1 MKKLTF
7 TIVESAPALTSPN
20 EMVLT
25 MPTFLEEIKACE
37 RRKGSITK
45 AAPSYLRAVTELI
58 AQKYDRRFNSYRHI
72 VPSDYTGLDI
82 STDEQTAEILRKM
95 LEHGYP
101 AIYPAYVVAKV
112 RDRKFNVDHI
122 WWVGSEDMRKTFL
135 ASGATEVAASFITPV
150 FEVKPDPTLAALA
163 ESVEASS
170 EEVKKPKKAKKKEVI
185 EGLTK
190 ELSEETDVESK

>member
-37 RRKGSITK
+37 RRKGSIIK

-95 LEHGYP
+95 LEGGYP
-101 AIYPAYVVAKV
+101 AIYPAYVITKV

-122 WWVGSEDMRKTFL
+122 WWVGSEEMRKTFV
-135 ASGATEVAASFITPV
+135 ASGATEVAASFIQQVIQT
-150 FEVKPDPTLAALA
+150 PDPMLAALA
-163 ESVEASS
+163 ESVEVAP
-170 EEVKKPKKAKKKEVI
+170 EEKKPKKAKKKEV
-185 EGLTK
+185 EVSG
-190 ELSEETDVESK
+190 ETDVEAQ

>member
-20 EMVLT
+20 EMVLSI
-25 MPTFLEEIKACE
+25 PTFLEEIKICE
-37 RRKGSITK
+37 KRKGAITK

-95 LEHGYP
+95 LEGGYP
-101 AIYPAYVVAKV
+101 AIYPAYVITKV

-122 WWVGSEDMRKTFL
+122 WWVGSEEMRKTFIT
-135 ASGATEVAASFITPV
+135 SGATEVAASFIQPAIP
-150 FEVKPDPTLAALA
+150 EPDLVLAALA
-163 ESVEASS
+163 ESVEISQETAQY
-170 EEVKKPKKAKKKEVI
+170 EEVKKPKKAKKKDVVEVS
-185 EGLTK
+185 G
-190 ELSEETDVESK
+190 ETDV